1 MRDAPPQ
8 KYTACGPERSAARMF
23 VRNQYT
29 KTARLTQNKKNEF
42 NSNIIKKPYVRFIV
56 LWGHAIM

>member
-29 KTARLTQNKKNEF
+29 KTARLTQKKKIIIIIQFKHNE
-42 NSNIIKKPYVRFIV
+42 KPHVRFIV
-56 LWGHAIM
+56 L